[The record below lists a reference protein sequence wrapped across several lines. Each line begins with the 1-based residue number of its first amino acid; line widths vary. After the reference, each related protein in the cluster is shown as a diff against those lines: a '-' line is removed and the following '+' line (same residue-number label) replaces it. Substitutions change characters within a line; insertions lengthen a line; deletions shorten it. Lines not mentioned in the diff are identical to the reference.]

1 MNLGRIKRVLRGGDY
16 IPVAQTSIDFFT
28 KYDCPY
34 WTPVR
39 RVPLESIKVDKSRMS
54 FANEVS
60 DEQVKTIIEHFDL
73 FAWLPVTLDED
84 YYLLDGQHRLAVAR
98 LVGLK
103 YLDVVIQDTE
113 LLNTPP
119 PKRRHPAWA
128 SI

>member
-1 MNLGRIKRVLRGGDY
+1 MNTRRIERVLRGGDY
-16 IPVAQTSIDFFT
+16 IPVAQTSINFFT
-28 KYDCPY
+28 KYDRPY

-39 RVPLESIKVDKSRMS
+39 RVSLDSIKIDKSRMS
-54 FANEVS
+54 FANDVS

-73 FAWLPVTLDED
+73 FAWLPVTLDKD

-113 LLNTPP
+113 LLNTPR
-119 PKRRHPAWA
+119 PKPRRPAWA
-128 SI
+128 FL

>member
-1 MNLGRIKRVLRGGDY
+1 MNTRRIKRVLRGGDY

-28 KYDCPY
+28 KYDRPY

-39 RVPLESIKVDKSRMS
+39 RVPLDSIKVDRSRMS

-73 FAWLPVTLDED
+73 FAWLPVTLDKD
-84 YYLLDGQHRLAVAR
+84 FYLLDGQHRLAVAR
-98 LVGLK
+98 LIGLK

-113 LLNTPP
+113 LLNTPRS
-119 PKRRHPAWA
+119 KQSRPAWA
-128 SI
+128 FL